1 MRPAAWIDALA
12 LLGGQ
17 PLASP
22 SSTAAPWVIGGS
34 LLRGLL
40 LSGFYLPVSAAFLP
54 PDAALAATMVLGIL
68 LCAGRLDSATGRM
81 LKVLGPPTSDRNS
94 LIASEAALVA
104 AIVVLRFILLRNF
117 LGFETVKAI
126 MAGSLTLGME
136 TAIFLINTQWQ
147 HPARRLVNLLLNLL
161 WIAALA
167 LLYRGFG
174 APSLLAFLMPGIMMW
189 SCSRLCAAPG
199 LLAWKMAAERDDRQ
213 ALQLAPGALGE
224 IGCYLA
230 FLLLRYNF
238 A

>member
-1 MRPAAWIDALA
+1 MRPAAWIDALS

-17 PLASP
+17 PLATPRAAS
-22 SSTAAPWVIGGS
+22 APWVVVGS

-40 LSGFYLPVSAAFLP
+40 LAGFYLPVSAAFLP
-54 PDAALAATMVLGIL
+54 PDASLAATMVLGIL
-68 LCAGRLDSATGRM
+68 LCAGRLDSASGRI
-81 LKVLGPPTSDRNS
+81 LKVLGPPSADRNS
-94 LIASEAALVA
+94 LLSSEAALVA
-104 AIVVLRFILLRNF
+104 AMVVLRFILLRNF

-126 MAGSLTLGME
+126 MAGCLTLGME
-136 TAIFLINTQWQ
+136 TALFLINTQWR
-147 HPARRLVNLLLNLL
+147 HPGRRMLNLALNLL
-161 WIAALA
+161 WIVGLA

-174 APSLLAFLMPGIMMW
+174 APSLMAFLVPGIMMW

-199 LLAWKMAAERDDRQ
+199 LLAWKMAAEPDDRQ

-224 IGCYLA
+224 VGCYLA